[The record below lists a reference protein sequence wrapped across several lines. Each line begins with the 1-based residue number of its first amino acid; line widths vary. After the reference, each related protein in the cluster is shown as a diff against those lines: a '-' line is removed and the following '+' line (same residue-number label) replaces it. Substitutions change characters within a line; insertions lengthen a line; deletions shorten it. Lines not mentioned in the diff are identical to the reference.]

1 MSTAATLRLGYLL
14 RMYPRFSQT
23 FVVNEI
29 LELERQG
36 ARLRI
41 CSLRAP
47 TDGVFH
53 AAIARVRARADYLP
67 ELLAAAP
74 RKFAAALTRRW
85 RRDRRGTWR
94 AVRQWLRHRSVTLLE
109 LAQAAVVCRWAEK
122 HDIGHLHVHFGTQE
136 ATVAMLS
143 RLMGGPGYSLT
154 LHAFDIFRDNVDR
167 TLLAAKINHSAFTVT
182 VCESNRRFLT
192 RHVPG
197 VEAGKV
203 RVNYNGLD
211 LTHFEPAPLE
221 QRDPTLVFAVGRLI
235 EKKGFT
241 HLVRAAARLIRQ
253 GVDLKCEIAGDGPL
267 RSQLKREIRTL
278 GVQDRVRLLGPLPQQ
293 QVCEKLRQ
301 ARVLVAPCVPAADG
315 NIDATPTVLLEAM
328 ACACPAISTRLSGIP
343 EIIEDGTSG
352 LLVEPGDDAALTE
365 AIRRVLA
372 DDALARRL
380 AEAGRQRACER
391 FDIRRNVA
399 RLRQWLQ
406 AAMGEG
412 ESDEATQRRS
422 DEGDEG
428 AGRREQGAGTAGA
441 AVATYLRSHVPTF
454 ARSHAPT
461 HTRSC
466 TGSPT
471 PARCHGPQRPLI
483 TLSLYHFITSRRSSA
498 RPPETAN
505 RLAPC

>member
-1 MSTAATLRLGYLL
+1 MNTAATLQLGYLL

-36 ARLRI
+36 AHLRI

-53 AAIARVRARADYLP
+53 ASIARVRARADYLP

-74 RKFAAALTRRW
+74 RRFAAALTRRW
-85 RRDRRGTWR
+85 RKDRSGTWQ
-94 AVRQWLRHRSVTLLE
+94 ALRQWLRHRSVSLLE
-109 LAQAAVVCRWAEK
+109 LAQAALVCRWAEK
-122 HDIGHLHVHFGTQE
+122 HDIRHLHVHFGTQE
-136 ATVAMLS
+136 ATVAMLA
-143 RLMGGPGYSLT
+143 RLMGGPTYSLT

-167 TLLAAKINHSAFTVT
+167 ALLAEKINHSAFTVT

-192 RHVPG
+192 QQVPG
-197 VEAGKV
+197 VEAAKV

-221 QRDPTLVFAVGRLI
+221 QRDPTLIFAVGRLI
-235 EKKGFT
+235 EKKGFV
-241 HLVRAAARLIRQ
+241 HLVRAAAELIRQ
-253 GVDLKCEIAGDGPL
+253 GVDLRCEIAGDGPL
-267 RSQLKREIRTL
+267 RSQLKAEIRTL

-293 QVCEKLRQ
+293 QVREKLRQ

-315 NIDATPTVLLEAM
+315 NIDATPTVLLEAL

-352 LLVEPGDDAALTE
+352 LLVEPGDEAALAA
-365 AIRRVLA
+365 AIRRVLT
-372 DDALARRL
+372 DDALARSL
-380 AEAGRQRACER
+380 AEAGRARACER
-391 FDIRRNVA
+391 FDIRHNVA
-399 RLRQWLQ
+399 RLRHWLQ
-406 AAMGEG
+406 AALGQG
-412 ESDEATQRRS
+412 ESDVATKRRS
-422 DEGDEG
+422 DEADEG
-428 AGRREQGAGTAGA
+428 AGRREQGAGAAGA
-441 AVATYLRSHVPTF
+441 AVPTFSRSRVPTF
-454 ARSHAPT
+454 SGSHVPT

-471 PARCHGPQRPLI
+471 PARCHGARRPLI
-483 TLSLYHFITSRRSSA
+483 TLSRYHLITWRRSA
-498 RPPETAN
+498 APQPRIPD
-505 RLAPC
+505 RLTPC